1 MKLALLGTGM
11 IVRELLGVLGE
22 LRIQP
27 AALLSTRRSRERGEE
42 LTKQFGIPC
51 LYTEYEEL
59 LDSDVDTVYVG
70 LPNSLH
76 FTYAKAALL
85 KGKHVIV
92 EKPMVMALGEFR
104 ELRTLAR
111 ERGRLLAEAMTLHYL
126 PALASMKEDL
136 ALLGKIRLVCFNYSQ
151 YSSRYDAFQQGTIA
165 PAFDPSLGGGAL
177 MDLNVYNLHAALY
190 LFGSPEKASYTPNM
204 QRGVDTSGALT
215 LDYGDMTAVCL
226 AAKDCQGPNRSL
238 ITGEKGWLEFQG
250 PASRGPDYKITLRSG
265 ELLDR
270 TFPAPLHRMAPEF
283 EAFREMIDAGQWERG
298 EAALDLSEAAVRILE
313 GVRPYTTVK
322 PE

>member
-11 IVRELLGVLGE
+11 IVRELLPVLEE
-22 LRIQP
+22 LGIQP

-42 LTKQFGIPC
+42 LAKQFGIPY

-70 LPNSLH
+70 LPNRLH
-76 FTYAKAALL
+76 YAYAKAALL

-92 EKPMVMALGEFR
+92 EKPMVMTLEEFR
-104 ELRTLAR
+104 ELRSLAR
-111 ERGRLLAEAMTLHYL
+111 ERRLVLVEAMTLHYL
-126 PALASMKEDL
+126 PVLASMKEDL
-136 ALLGKIRLVCFNYSQ
+136 ALLGKLRLVCFNYSQ
-151 YSSRYDAFQQGTIA
+151 YSSRYDAFRQGTIA

-190 LFGSPEKASYTPNM
+190 LFGSPEGASYTPNL
-204 QRGVDTSGALT
+204 QREVDTSGALT
-215 LDYGDMTAVCL
+215 LDYGDMTAICL

-250 PASRGPDYKITLRSG
+250 PASRVCEYEVTLRSG
-265 ELLDR
+265 EVLHR
-270 TFPAPLHRMAPEF
+270 GFPEPVHRMAPEF

-298 EAALDLSEAAVRILE
+298 EAALDLSEAATRILE
-313 GVRPYTTVK
+313 AARPYNLK
-322 PE
+322 NI